1 MNDLLLLGRSSD
13 STDELANLFQ
23 NAGYKVVEVKDVIAC
38 CRQLRENIPSTETDK
53 APPPQDLPVAE
64 DHRAIT
70 IFNANS
76 SKAGRRAHSREEQ
89 LRECIVSL
97 ARQLTP
103 GWRLSM
109 RHRHLET
116 PDGAVIELTS
126 LEFTFIKMFTVVEVG
141 EAVSRK
147 LIVQAFGED
156 YLSYDQNRIDTL
168 VRRLR
173 QKIEVRTGVKLPLNT
188 ERVRGFS
195 FGDTLIIDL

>member
-1 MNDLLLLGRSSD
+1 MNDFLLLGRSSD
-13 STDELANLFQ
+13 ATDELASLFQ
-23 NAGYKVVEVKDVIAC
+23 SAGYRVVEVQDVIAC
-38 CRQLRENIPSTETDK
+38 CRQLRDTLPATGAHN
-53 APPPQDLPVAE
+53 PPPPDPAVA
-64 DHRAIT
+64 DGHRAIT

-76 SKAGRRAHSREEQ
+76 ADAGRHAHSREEQ

-109 RHRHLET
+109 RHRRLET

>member
-1 MNDLLLLGRSSD
+1 MNDLLLLGRSSE

-23 NAGYKVVEVKDVIAC
+23 NAGYKVIEVQDVIAC
-38 CRQLRENIPSTETDK
+38 CRQLRENFPSSQAHA
-53 APPPQDLPVAE
+53 APPPDLAVSAE
-64 DHRAIT
+64 HRAIT

-76 SKAGRRAHSREEQ
+76 AKAGRRAPSREEQ

-103 GWRLSM
+103 GWRLSI

-126 LEFTFIKMFTVVEVG
+126 LEFAFIKMFTVVEVG
-141 EAVSRK
+141 ETVSRK

-173 QKIEVRTGVKLPLNT
+173 QKIEARTGVKLPLNT

>member
-1 MNDLLLLGRSSD
+1 MNDLLLLGRDSD
-13 STDELANLFQ
+13 STHELANLFQ
-23 NAGYKVVEVKDVIAC
+23 NAGYKVVEVQDVIAC
-38 CRQLRENIPSTETDK
+38 CRQLRENFPSTGAHSTP
-53 APPPQDLPVAE
+53 APTAADG
-64 DHRAIT
+64 HRAIT

-76 SKAGRRAHSREEQ
+76 AKAGRAPSREEQ

-103 GWRLSM
+103 GWRLGL
-109 RHRHLET
+109 RHRCLET

-126 LEFTFIKMFTVVEVG
+126 LEFTFIKLFTVVEVG

-173 QKIEVRTGVKLPLNT
+173 QKIEARTGVKLPLNT

-195 FGDTLIIDL
+195 FGATLIIDL